1 MAKKHLEGVRVAIL
15 AADGFEQ
22 VELTRPR
29 AKLVKHGAEVEIIS
43 LHPGSIQ
50 GVHSLYRGDREKVDR
65 TIFTADPDDY
75 DALLIPGGLI
85 SPDLMRQSKRMRRF
99 VRRFDEDGKP
109 IAVICHG
116 PWLLISAGVVE
127 GRTLTSWPGIRDDVV
142 NAGGEWENRSVVV
155 DDNWI
160 SSRGPHD
167 LLQFNRAIV
176 AHFSPDRE
184 AKSRRLPVPGAAVGL
199 AGLALAAV
207 AVGVVKAMTGDN
219 GSGGDDWGDRVTR
232 TPPRPGATPGAVPR
246 DAVPPDSPPVNPAE
260 QRIHDM
266 PPAPGSVAEPPDM
279 L

>member
-1 MAKKHLEGVRVAIL
+1 MAKQYLEGVRVAIL

-29 AKLVKHGAEVEIIS
+29 AKLVKHGAEVELIS

-50 GVHSLYRGDREKVDR
+50 GVHSLLRGDWEKVDR

-75 DALLIPGGLI
+75 DALLIPGGLT

-127 GRTLTSWPGIRDDVV
+127 GRTLTSWPGIRDDVE
-142 NAGGEWENRSVVV
+142 NAGGEWVNRSVVV

-160 SSRGPHD
+160 SSRGPQD

-176 AHFSPDRE
+176 EHFAPDRE

-199 AGLALAAV
+199 IGLALAAT
-207 AVGVVKAMTGDN
+207 AVGLLRALSAEYGD
-219 GSGGDDWGDRVTR
+219 GGDDGGEPMPEPDL
-232 TPPRPGATPGAVPR
+232 RPGPR
-246 DAVPPDSPPVNPAE
+246 AEPSSVPPASPSVNPAE
-260 QRIHDM
+260 VRIHDM
-266 PPAPGSVAEPPDM
+266 PPSAGHGTEPPDM